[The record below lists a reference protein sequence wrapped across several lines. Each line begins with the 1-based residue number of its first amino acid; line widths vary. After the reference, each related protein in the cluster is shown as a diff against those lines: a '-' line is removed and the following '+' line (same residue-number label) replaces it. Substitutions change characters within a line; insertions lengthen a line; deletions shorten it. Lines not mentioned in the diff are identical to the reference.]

1 MALGKA
7 VVSNAGFSKD
17 ITDEAPFDGLARL
30 NR

>member
-1 MALGKA
+1 MALGNA

-17 ITDEAPFDGLARL
+17 ITDETPFDGLACL